1 VTNLK
6 GIDAVLG
13 VAPGLTGAARADA
26 SGNVLEMAGQL
37 DGESLCAVAAMCKV
51 PLERASELIGLGA
64 LRDFSFTFAQG
75 ALYVHH
81 EDGFVAVS
89 GGPTKNPET
98 VMKKLGQFLG
108 DRI

>member
-1 VTNLK
+1 MK
-6 GIDAVLG
+6 GIDTVLG

-37 DGESLCAVAAMCKV
+37 DGESLCAVAAMCKL
-51 PLERASELIGLGA
+51 PLERASELLGLGG
-64 LRDFSFTFAQG
+64 LRDFSFTFAHG

-81 EDGFVAVS
+81 DDGFVAVS

-98 VMKKLGQFLG
+98 VMKKLAQYLG
-108 DRI
+108 DRS

>member
-1 VTNLK
+1 MK
-6 GIDAVLG
+6 GIEAILG
-13 VAPGLTGAARADA
+13 VAPGLTGAARADE
-26 SGNVLEMAGQL
+26 SGNVLDVTGQL

-51 PLERASELIGLGA
+51 PLELASDIIGLGA

-81 EDGFVAVS
+81 DDGFVAVS

-98 VMKKLGQFLG
+98 IMKKLAQALG
-108 DRI
+108 DRQ